1 MTHKV
6 ALTMNE
12 RTLSLTRPLVS
23 FDLETTG
30 LDVKN
35 DRIVELSCI
44 KLNPNLSR
52 ETLTMRVKPGIPIP
66 EAASRVHGISNADVA
81 NAPSF
86 EEIADRLAEFME
98 GSDLTG
104 FNIERFDL
112 PLLRNEFARVD
123 RVFPEGQV
131 HVVDSHRIFI
141 RQEPR
146 DLSAALRFH
155 CDRKLEGAHSA
166 EADAVAAADV
176 LLAQV
181 ERYEDLPTTVDELH
195 SFCHKAPMN
204 ALDPDGKIIWQDGEP
219 VLSFGKHRNRSL
231 QHLAHKEPEY
241 LRWISKSDFS
251 DAVRGLVSNALEGQ
265 FPAPPAAAPQAVS
278 MSV

>member
-1 MTHKV
+1 MTD
-6 ALTMNE
+6 

-52 ETLTMRVKPGIPIP
+52 ETLTMRVNPGMPIP
-66 EAASRVHGISNADVA
+66 QAASRVHGITDADVA
-81 NAPSF
+81 RAPSF
-86 EEIADRLAEFME
+86 REIAVRLMAFMQDA
-98 GSDLTG
+98 DLTG

-112 PLLRNEFARVD
+112 PLLRNEFARLGIE
-123 RVFPEGQV
+123 FPEGEIRI
-131 HVVDSHRIFI
+131 VDSHRIFI

-146 DLSAALRFH
+146 DLSAALRFY
-155 CDRKLEGAHSA
+155 CNRELEGAHSA
-166 EADAVAAADV
+166 EADAEAAADV
-176 LLAQV
+176 LLAQL
-181 ERYEDLPTTVDELH
+181 ERYEDLPTTVGGLH
-195 SFCHKAPMN
+195 DFCHKAPAN
-204 ALDPDGKIIWQDGEP
+204 ALDPDGKIIWLEGEP

-231 QHLAHKEPEY
+231 QHLAHQEPDY

-251 DAVRGLVSNALEGQ
+251 DQVRGLASQALEGQ
-265 FPAPPAAAPQAVS
+265 FPNPPAARAISA
-278 MSV
+278 